1 MKKIITLFLLVFGIL
16 LFQNAKSYS
25 MGLFYTDANYPVTA
39 TGVKVNDLSELKE
52 GKSEAINVLWVVE
65 VGDAGVDKAAKNG
78 NIKKI
83 SYIDVR
89 EKTVF
94 IFFKKITTTVYGE

>member
-1 MKKIITLFLLVFGIL
+1 MKKITALFLLVFGIL
-16 LFQNAKSYS
+16 FFQNAKSYA
-25 MGLFYTDANYPVTA
+25 MGLFYTDVNYPVTA

-94 IFFKKITTTVYGE
+94 IFFKQITTTVYGE

>member
-16 LFQNAKSYS
+16 LFQNAKCYS

-39 TGVKVNDLSELKE
+39 TGVKVNNLSELKE

-65 VGDAGVDKAAKNG
+65 VLVMPELTKLQ
-78 NIKKI
+78 
-83 SYIDVR
+83 
-89 EKTVF
+89 KTE
-94 IFFKKITTTVYGE
+94 ILKR